1 MSFADMKKR
10 SKTNLSSLIKETEKI
25 SSPNTFGDTDT
36 RYWRPELDKS
46 GNGYA
51 VVRFLPAPD
60 GEELPIVEWDL
71 HQYADML
78 VLKENLDPA
87 TYDAVRQALGL
98 EALSVAT
105 AKGVEITNSV
115 MENLQ

>member
-51 VVRFLPAPD
+51 VIRFLPAPD
-60 GEELPIVEWDL
+60 GEELPWHECGIMDFKGQV
-71 HQYADML
+71 AGT
-78 VLKENLDPA
+78 LKTL
-87 TYDAVRQALGL
+87 
-98 EALSVAT
+98 
-105 AKGVEITNSV
+105 
-115 MENLQ
+115 